1 MTWEEYY
8 DKFYDWATSTQIQK
22 ISQISSFGA
31 SEEVWE
37 VAENLF
43 DGKAATRLIKKALI
57 NDVRFTY
64 EEIEQM
70 IYYIDTDVINRAFQN
85 VKLPLTE
92 DQIYIFDGVV
102 DADILKEIAKKSG
115 ISLETYDEAEQ
126 IIQETPAECRK
137 RHRKEFW
144 DGAAETMM
152 IDLFIDDFFGKK
164 KR

>member
-22 ISQISSFGA
+22 TSQISSFGA

-57 NDVRFTY
+57 NDVRFTC

-92 DQIYIFDGVV
+92 DQIYIFDGIV

-126 IIQETPAECRK
+126 IIQETPAERRK